1 MAQNVTLRQFK
12 YFIAVAETNST
23 ASASRMLSIAQ
34 SAITKSILELE
45 DTLGIALF
53 ERSPRGMQ
61 LTPEGHRFLARAR
74 KVLAAVADATHMQ
87 KADAQ
92 AISGTLCIGVTSL
105 VAGYYLSDLLRR
117 FRRNCPEVDVQ
128 VTEDAPQ
135 FLEHL
140 LINGELDAA
149 IMVSNTLEERQALMA
164 ETLVRS
170 PLRVWLAAD
179 HPLAQQDDVALAQCA
194 HERQIVLRAD
204 GVDELMRRTW
214 ARYGLKPGNLLRT
227 TSLEAVRSL
236 VGSGAGITVLPD
248 FLYRPWTLDA
258 EHVDMRNLREE
269 LPTVDIGLVWR
280 RGAGVSAALAEFI
293 EVSKEQPR
301 ALRGI

>member
-1 MAQNVTLRQFK
+1 
-12 YFIAVAETNST
+12 
-23 ASASRMLSIAQ
+23 
-34 SAITKSILELE
+34 
-45 DTLGIALF
+45 
-53 ERSPRGMQ
+53 
-61 LTPEGHRFLARAR
+61 
-74 KVLAAVADATHMQ
+74 
-87 KADAQ
+87 
-92 AISGTLCIGVTSL
+92 
-105 VAGYYLSDLLRR
+105 
-117 FRRNCPEVDVQ
+117 
-128 VTEDAPQ
+128 
-135 FLEHL
+135 
-140 LINGELDAA
+140 
-149 IMVSNTLEERQALMA
+149 
-164 ETLVRS
+164 
-170 PLRVWLAAD
+170 
-179 HPLAQQDDVALAQCA
+179 VALAQCA

>member
-1 MAQNVTLRQFK
+1 
-12 YFIAVAETNST
+12 
-23 ASASRMLSIAQ
+23 
-34 SAITKSILELE
+34 
-45 DTLGIALF
+45 
-53 ERSPRGMQ
+53 MQ

-92 AISGTLCIGVTSL
+92 AITGTLCIGVTSL

-179 HPLAQQDDVALAQCA
+179 HPLAQQDDVSLVQCA
-194 HERQIVLRAD
+194 GQRQIVLRAD
-204 GVDELMRRTW
+204 GVDELMRRAW
-214 ARYGLKPGNLLRT
+214 ARYGLKPGNMLRT

-236 VGSGAGITVLPD
+236 VGSGEGITVLPD

-293 EVSKEQPR
+293 EVSREQPR
-301 ALRGI
+301 ALRPT